1 MASACVNNI
10 SVSSESFPPPGTY
23 SSYGWLSPRIS
34 FSRED
39 DSLSKHHHHKQPP
52 PSKPAPAPSPPPPPP
67 ATEIPPPD
75 NQQQQDLFPDF
86 EFRLD
91 DPVAM
96 LPADELFSDGKLVPM
111 QVTSSNSKPSSSTTT
126 SAECL
131 PGIATTTETA
141 EAKSGRR
148 MEIPVGINS
157 TTDQYL
163 FSPKAPRCSSR
174 WKEILGLKKFYQNN
188 SSKAASFP
196 SSSSS
201 SSSSSCSSSSS
212 NNNQKSLRHFL
223 HRSSKS
229 CNSCGNSS
237 SNSSLDG
244 SLSLPL
250 LKADLD
256 CESSVSFSSSRLSL
270 SSSSSSHEHE
280 DLPRLSLDSEKPNAA
295 SNLSLTFNSLH
306 SPNPFVLNR
315 NQNPPRMRMVKPRAA
330 EIGGETRV
338 GRSPIRRATTAAGAG
353 GDSGGESRGVSIDS
367 PRLNSSGKIVFQSL
381 ERSSS
386 SPSSFNGGP
395 RHKHRGMERSYSANV
410 RVTPVLNVP
419 VCSLMGSSKSGSV
432 FGFFSSSSP
441 QKRDGGG
448 VNNYNSKGQPSF
460 SRGNRA
466 AAEHKLINKRDGLG
480 RMEIG
485 GGAPFDGEPFC

>member
-52 PSKPAPAPSPPPPPP
+52 PSKPAPPPAPSPPPPPP
-67 ATEIPPPD
+67 ATEI
-75 NQQQQDLFPDF
+75 PDF

-141 EAKSGRR
+141 EA
-148 MEIPVGINS
+148 N

-201 SSSSSCSSSSS
+201 SSSSS
-212 NNNQKSLRHFL
+212 NQKSLRHFL

-229 CNSCGNSS
+229 CNS
-237 SNSSLDG
+237 SSLDG
-244 SLSLPL
+244 TLSLPL

-256 CESSVSFSSSRLSL
+256 CESSVSLSSSRLSL

-306 SPNPFVLNR
+306 SPNP
-315 NQNPPRMRMVKPRAA
+315 NPPRMRMVKPRAA

-338 GRSPIRRATTAAGAG
+338 GRSPIRRATTAAGA
-353 GDSGGESRGVSIDS
+353 GVSIDS

-448 VNNYNSKGQPSF
+448 VNYNSKGQPSF

-466 AAEHKLINKRDGLG
+466 SAEHKLIHKRDGVT
-480 RMEIG
+480 
-485 GGAPFDGEPFC
+485 PQ